1 MEKRTEYYKK
11 LDDDAN
17 TNLEV
22 AEKTKNEYVAAK
34 LYEGVFGNLENLPE
48 QKMKEMEERIV
59 QRVTSELLR
68 TILCGNVQLTS
79 LRFTKEETELTE
91 DAQDKI
97 DEEVTSAALGYFDDW
112 SDEDDEY

>member
-1 MEKRTEYYKK
+1 M
-11 LDDDAN
+11 
-17 TNLEV
+17 
-22 AEKTKNEYVAAK
+22 
-34 LYEGVFGNLENLPE
+34 
-48 QKMKEMEERIV
+48 
-59 QRVTSELLR
+59 LR

-79 LRFTKEETELTE
+79 LRHTKEETELTE